1 MWSGSLRINSGSR
14 YFNRITKA
22 MKLYFSKLDDERCYT
37 LNTIKAL
44 MDDAGINE
52 LEVTEAKRTTGEDY
66 FFCTE
71 FQDIGEVGQDCGK
84 QCSQY
89 KPRNGKNGR
98 CRYSGH
104 CYEPTDKKRIIKIK

>member
-1 MWSGSLRINSGSR
+1 MS
-14 YFNRITKA
+14 
-22 MKLYFSKLDDERCYT
+22 KLYFSKLDDERCYQ
-37 LNTIKAL
+37 LCDIIN
-44 MDDAGINE
+44 DANNSGLDEI
-52 LEVTEAKRTTGEDY
+52 EVTEAKRVTGESY
-66 FFCTE
+66 FHCTVYQE
-71 FQDIGEVGQDCGK
+71 IGEVGQDCGK

>member
-1 MWSGSLRINSGSR
+1 
-14 YFNRITKA
+14 
-22 MKLYFSKLDDERCYT
+22 MKLYFSKLDDERCYQ
-37 LNTIKAL
+37 LCDIIN
-44 MDDAGINE
+44 DANNSGLDEI
-52 LEVTEAKRTTGEDY
+52 EVTEAKRTTGEDY

-98 CRYSGH
+98 CRHSGF
-104 CYEPTDKKRIIKIK
+104 CYEPTDKKRIIKIKL